1 MNQRKKFL
9 IFLLLFT
16 FNFKLLTGLAF
27 GQTMSNDSYIIQMG
41 NLNMSAGK
49 PTGAQY
55 SVSFTAGQTG
65 AGLYSGPNYK
75 VKSGF
80 QYIYPFIGF
89 AFSVSSIEIDFG
101 ALSPTNPVTRT
112 NTLTVSNQSAGGY
125 IVTAFENHP
134 LLVPAT
140 GQQIPDTTCDSGSC
154 NESLAAAW
162 TNSLTYGFGYR
173 CDPLTATNY
182 CVADFNDNTFYK
194 QFTNDS
200 AAETAETIISSN
212 VSGRNQQSEITY
224 KVNISATQP
233 AGQYSN
239 VITYIAT
246 PTF

>member
-1 MNQRKKFL
+1 ML
-9 IFLLLFT
+9 PIFNPST
-16 FNFKLLTGLAF
+16 ARA
-27 GQTMSNDSYIIQMG
+27 QTMSNSSYIIQMG

-65 AGLYSGPNYK
+65 AGLYSGSNYK

-89 AFSVSSIEIDFG
+89 AFSISSIEINFG
-101 ALSPTNPVTRT
+101 TLSATNPVTRT

-125 IVTAFENHP
+125 MVTAFENHP

-140 GQQIPDTTCDSGSC
+140 GTKIPDTTCDGGSC
-154 NESLAAAW
+154 SESLAAAW
-162 TNSLTYGFGYR
+162 TNPLTYGFGYR
-173 CDPLTATNY
+173 CDAITTNY
-182 CVADFNDNTFYK
+182 CVSDFTNGTYYK
-194 QFTNDS
+194 QFADDS
-200 AAETAETIISSN
+200 NSETAQTIMDSS
-212 VSGRNQQSEITY
+212 VSGKNQQAEITY